1 MTVTNRGNCSA
12 PHSGRILP
20 DLGAFSPTTS
30 AMIITKLEPF
40 ILHAPVTRGSIADS
54 THRLSHW
61 GAPGVA
67 IHTDTGLVGYGFSG
81 THAHLPTDRLI
92 VDCIVN
98 SYGPLLLGRDPR
110 EVRALWELMHKKSE
124 IYWVG
129 RSGIT
134 HLALGAIDIALW
146 DLSAK
151 AAGLPLWKL
160 LGGSASKKV
169 EAYNTDGG
177 WLNWSLETVV
187 DDCRRLVESE
197 GYRAVKLKVGG
208 PNPREDL
215 RRVEAVRRALGPD
228 VRIMTDANGRWTLPQ
243 AVQTAGRLA
252 EFDITWIE
260 EPLAFDD
267 VLGHRRLAETIATP
281 IALGEQL
288 YLSAQFRDFIHAGA
302 VHYVQPDVVRLAGV
316 TEFWEV
322 ADMARCYNLPVAPH
336 VGDMCQVHQHL
347 CFAHPSCSLLEYI
360 PWLHD
365 WMEHPAR
372 IEAGNYVAPEVP
384 GAGTTPSRRA
394 FAEINRI

>member
-1 MTVTNRGNCSA
+1 
-12 PHSGRILP
+12 
-20 DLGAFSPTTS
+20 
-30 AMIITKLEPF
+30 MIITKLEPF
-40 ILHAPVTRGSIADS
+40 ILHAPVTRGGIADS
-54 THRLSHW
+54 THSLTHW

-110 EVRALWELMHKKSE
+110 EVRALWEMMHKKSE

-134 HLALGAIDIALW
+134 HLALGAVDIALW

-151 AAGLPLWKL
+151 ADGLPLWKL
-160 LGGSASKKV
+160 LGGSASKRV

-215 RRVEAVRRALGPD
+215 CRVEAVRKALGAD
-228 VRIMTDANGRWTLPQ
+228 VRIMADANGRWTLPQ

-267 VLGHRRLAETIATP
+267 VVGHRRLAETIATP